1 MLVFLNF
8 WEVPKQKPYTD
19 TNRYKNNFL
28 VYCFGSVSILVGWLW
43 YVLVYWFGW
52 SGILLVLDQVEIF
65 TITITKD
72 LPKITQTL
80 PELCQPDNFTSML
93 RVSGFTLETQPSTN
107 F

>member
-1 MLVFLNF
+1 M
-8 WEVPKQKPYTD
+8 VPS
-19 TNRYKNNFL
+19 
-28 VYCFGSVSILVGWLW
+28 VYCFGSVSILVGCLW

>member
-19 TNRYKNNFL
+19 TNRYKNNF
-28 VYCFGSVSILVGWLW
+28 
-43 YVLVYWFGW
+43 LVYWFGW

-80 PELCQPDNFTSML
+80 PELCQPGTFTVML